1 MKNHFMK
8 SIIREDAVI
17 NLDETGAGVGGEP
30 HHRKLKRLHYTQGPV
45 ASSGDGGSPE

>member
-17 NLDETGAGVGGEP
+17 ISEETGAG
-30 HHRKLKRLHYTQGPV
+30 
-45 ASSGDGGSPE
+45 GDRVTES